1 MTKVLGIDSSSIVA
15 AAAVLSEDKLLAEY
29 IVNSKKMHSEK
40 MMLIVDKVLKDS
52 ETALK
57 ELDAIGVAKGP
68 GSFTGIRIGMACA
81 QGMAHALGKP
91 IIGINTLDGLAY
103 NYNLMDAETLIC
115 PMINAQRKEIYTSL
129 YRWDEGKLNR
139 LWDYR
144 LIKADLLA
152 KELFLLKEKVIVL
165 GDGVFL
171 LKEVLNTCNIGS
183 DCGIIFAN
191 PAFSMPRA
199 SSIAAAALDKYMQG
213 EIDSCFSIKPF
224 YIRKSSA
231 EEKQEERYGTKSR

>member
-15 AAAVLSEDKLLAEY
+15 AAAVLSEEKLFAEY
-29 IVNSKKMHSEK
+29 LVNNKKMHSEK

-52 ETALK
+52 ETTAE
-57 ELDAIGVAKGP
+57 ELDVIGVAKGP

-81 QGMAHALGKP
+81 QGIAHALNKP
-91 IIGINTLDGLAY
+91 MIGINTLDGLS
-103 NYNLMDAETLIC
+103 YNLIGSKTLIC
-115 PMINAQRKEIYTSL
+115 PIINAQRKEVYTSL

-144 LIKADLLA
+144 LIKADLLVQ
-152 KELFLLKEKVIVL
+152 ELFSLKEKVTVL

-171 LKEVLNTCNIGS
+171 LKEVLNVCCSGS
-183 DCGIIFAN
+183 DCDIIFAN

-199 SSIAAAALDKYMQG
+199 SSIAAAALDRYAQG
-213 EIDSCFSIKPF
+213 EKDTCFSVKPF

-231 EEKQEERYGTKSR
+231 EEKQEERYGTKSRG